1 MPDRVVK
8 LVKNWGM
15 QPKNKNMKNKME
27 LLNFHGK
34 KLDWDNKEIEEDENV
49 VEFQQKLMHPDI
61 IAKISGVELENDYE
75 NTVGPALH
83 LKK

>member
-34 KLDWDNKEIEEDENV
+34 KLDWDNKEIEEGENV
-49 VEFQQKLMHPDI
+49 VEF
-61 IAKISGVELENDYE
+61 
-75 NTVGPALH
+75 
-83 LKK
+83 